1 MIKRFNR
8 YELKYIVDARS
19 YRRICDD
26 LKNFMIPDAYGDGD
40 GFYRIISLYYDSPQL
55 SGYWSKI
62 DGLKFRRK
70 LRLRIYPGADIRKV
84 DTGFVEIKQRL
95 NRTVQKKRVI
105 LPLEQAIRL
114 CDHAEVP
121 SGLDASDTAA
131 AEEMA
136 YMVRVLQLKP
146 KAIVSYR
153 RRAYMGG
160 LYEKGM
166 RLTFDMQLQGRITA
180 LDVNQIAKNYYFMPA
195 DSLIMEVKVN
205 ERIPAW
211 VTSLLA
217 QHECKLQRVSKYCA
231 VMATGMQRFKN
242 NLQNYKENLYG

>member
-8 YELKYIVDARS
+8 YELKYIVDAKS
-19 YRRICDD
+19 YRRLCDD
-26 LKNFMIPDAYGDGD
+26 LTNFMVPDTYGDVD
-40 GFYRIISLYYDSPQL
+40 GFYRIVSLYYDSPQL

-62 DGLKFRRK
+62 EGLKFRRK
-70 LRLRIYPGADIRKV
+70 LRLRIYPGTDIRKV
-84 DTGFVEIKQRL
+84 DTGFVEIKQRI

-121 SGLDASDTAA
+121 TGLDAADTAA

-136 YMVRVLQLKP
+136 YMIRVLHLKP

-160 LYEKGM
+160 MYERGM

-180 LDVNQIAKNYYFMPA
+180 LDVNQLAKNYFFMPP

-205 ERIPAW
+205 ERIPGW
-211 VTSLLA
+211 MVSLLA
-217 QHECKLQRVSKYCA
+217 QHQCQVQRVSKYCA
-231 VMATGMQRFKN
+231 VMASGMRRFKN
-242 NLQNYKENLYG
+242 DLQNHKENLYG